1 MSELTKEM
9 YKAYVKARRDAE
21 RTKKELD
28 FPKKYE
34 EQKKDL
40 DNRKEK
46 YKEKVEGE
54 YGDLYRE
61 KLAEKNRVNRE
72 KIKLKLQE
80 VNVPLKEGRLAQAI
94 LRESESLSVDEE
106 EKERQAPRRIENHQ
120 FFPQM
125 LF

>member
-40 DNRKEK
+40 DSRKEK

-72 KIKLKLQE
+72 KRKLKLQE
-80 VNVPLKEGRLAQAI
+80 VNVPLKEVS
-94 LRESESLSVDEE
+94 RERLSVDEE
-106 EKERQAPRRIENHQ
+106 EKELHVSPKGDNHQ